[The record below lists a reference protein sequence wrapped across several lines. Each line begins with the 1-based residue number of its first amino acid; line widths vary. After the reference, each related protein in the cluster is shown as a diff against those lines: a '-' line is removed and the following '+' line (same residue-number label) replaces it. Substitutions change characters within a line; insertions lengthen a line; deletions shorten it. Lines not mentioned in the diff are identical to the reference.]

1 MFFARTKRAFL
12 FHLLFSQ
19 IWLQNFFNRCNM
31 NMDLAEDNMKV
42 LFSFKKHYR
51 TILVFC
57 ALSITIAILFFAL
70 SACDDNGADES
81 PIEVVSSNYE
91 FSVDL
96 SPKGKTEFYFT
107 PKFSG
112 DYVVTI
118 DDENATFLIDG
129 VEISERIVYF
139 SKKEKY
145 DIVFLSSQKSIKG
158 SIAPQQVVETTMYV
172 RRENDFVVKYV
183 PKKSGTYLIDLLDE
197 EYYLG
202 GNNNNTTEITVYDKN
217 FDKLDELQNRTYFFQ
232 QDEKERCYYIVVNNF
247 NKYLDVSLD
256 LTIGKVYSQVF
267 VFQDKYIDYSN
278 THYSVSGKTGDIVYV
293 YVRSLQAY
301 NVKDILYID
310 QHAKIGENI
319 QIEVLEWNR
328 KNNLL
333 TDVETDGEYQFF
345 ELYCKGNLDF
355 SCMYWELVRL
365 KIVFLSDTRFSM
377 FYVL

>member
-1 MFFARTKRAFL
+1 
-12 FHLLFSQ
+12 
-19 IWLQNFFNRCNM
+19 
-31 NMDLAEDNMKV
+31 MKV
-42 LFSFKKHYR
+42 LFSFKKHFR

-57 ALSITIAILFFAL
+57 ALSIMIAILFFAL
-70 SACDDNGADES
+70 SACDDNGADEP
-81 PIEVVSSNYE
+81 PIEIVSSNYE

-112 DYVVTI
+112 DYVVAV

-183 PKKSGTYLIDLLDE
+183 PKKTGTYLIDLFDE
-197 EYYLG
+197 EYCLG
-202 GNNNNTTEITVYDKN
+202 GNVDNTTEITVYDQN
-217 FDKLDELQNRTYFFQ
+217 FDKFDELQNRTYFFQ

-256 LTIGKVYSQVF
+256 LTIGEVDSRLF
-267 VFQDKYIDYSN
+267 VFSDYDYPYFYIK
-278 THYSVSGKTGDIVYV
+278 GEAGDIVYL
-293 YVRSLQAY
+293 YMTSSNA
-301 NVKDILYID
+301 KDITLKLYLLRAQIGADITID
-310 QHAKIGENI
+310 VFNGNKRESLISNTYLDGNKQC
-319 QIEVLEWNR
+319 
-328 KNNLL
+328 
-333 TDVETDGEYQFF
+333 VEFS
-345 ELYCKGNLDF
+345 DF
-355 SCMYWELVRL
+355 SRGFKFDSYVHIQGDYFVYTRL
-365 KIVFLSDTRFSM
+365 KIKFINAITVELSK
-377 FYVL
+377 

>member
-1 MFFARTKRAFL
+1 
-12 FHLLFSQ
+12 
-19 IWLQNFFNRCNM
+19 M
-31 NMDLAEDNMKV
+31 NMDLAENNMKV

-57 ALSITIAILFFAL
+57 ALSIMIAILFFAL
-70 SACDDNGADES
+70 SACDDNGADEP
-81 PIEVVSSNYE
+81 PIEIVSSNYE

-96 SPKGKTEFYFT
+96 SSKGKTEFYFT

-112 DYVVTI
+112 DYVVAI

-158 SIAPQQVVETTMYV
+158 SIAPQQVVETTMHV

-217 FDKLDELQNRTYFFQ
+217 FDKLDELESRTYFFQ

-247 NKYLDVSLD
+247 NKHLDVSLD
-256 LTIGKVYSQVF
+256 LTIGEVDSRLF
-267 VFQDKYIDYSN
+267 VFSDYDYPYFYIK
-278 THYSVSGKTGDIVYV
+278 GEAGDIVYL
-293 YVRSLQAY
+293 YMTSSNA
-301 NVKDILYID
+301 KDIILKLYLLRAQIGADITID
-310 QHAKIGENI
+310 VFNGNKRESLISNTYLDGNKQC
-319 QIEVLEWNR
+319 
-328 KNNLL
+328 
-333 TDVETDGEYQFF
+333 VEFS
-345 ELYCKGNLDF
+345 DF
-355 SCMYWELVRL
+355 SRGFKFDSYVHIQGDYFVYTRL
-365 KIVFLSDTRFSM
+365 KIKFINAITVELSK
-377 FYVL
+377 

>member
-1 MFFARTKRAFL
+1 
-12 FHLLFSQ
+12 
-19 IWLQNFFNRCNM
+19 M

-70 SACDDNGADES
+70 SACDDNGADEP
-81 PIEVVSSNYE
+81 PIEIVSSNYE

-96 SPKGKTEFYFT
+96 SSKGKTEFYFT

-202 GNNNNTTEITVYDKN
+202 GNNNNTTEITVYDQN

-232 QDEKERCYYIVVNNF
+232 QDEKERRYYIVVNNF
-247 NKYLDVSLD
+247 NKHLDVSLD

-278 THYSVSGKTGDIVYV
+278 THYSVSGKAGDIVYV

-319 QIEVLEWNR
+319 QIEVLKWNR

>member
-1 MFFARTKRAFL
+1 
-12 FHLLFSQ
+12 
-19 IWLQNFFNRCNM
+19 M

-70 SACDDNGADES
+70 SACDDDGADEP
-81 PIEVVSSNYE
+81 PIEIVSSNYE

-183 PKKSGTYLIDLLDE
+183 PKKTGTYLIDLFDE
-197 EYYLG
+197 EYCLG
-202 GNNNNTTEITVYDKN
+202 DNVDNTTEITVYDQN
-217 FDKLDELQNRTYFFQ
+217 FDKFAALQNRTYFFQ

-278 THYSVSGKTGDIVYV
+278 THYSVSGKAGDIVYV

-319 QIEVLEWNR
+319 QIEVLKWNR